1 MSRNK
6 DYIWFRKHHSRK
18 LSHINTDLFNF
29 LLITSDPKI
38 TGLRNHIK
46 VSSTKL
52 PPEAIGLMNIDNSK
66 ANEFNVEKT
75 EKKN

>member
-1 MSRNK
+1 M
-6 DYIWFRKHHSRK
+6 
-18 LSHINTDLFNF
+18 
-29 LLITSDPKI
+29 ITSDPKI

-75 EKKN
+75 EKKKLKLRFILNFNIVK